1 MRSTSF
7 LSRFLQIAFRSLCS
21 FALVASVVPLE
32 GNEPFLNKPSS
43 EWSEAEALQVLN
55 DSPWA
60 HTITTTTQDIPCNY
74 EHPPFPGLFREDM
87 AQIADSRSRQ
97 FPAESVK
104 PDGAKYVVRLVSVKP
119 MQAAAE
125 RLASLDE
132 KWAPYRNGI
141 GLEPG
146 SKPTNMEE
154 SWYNPA
160 DEITVV
166 LTLKHLGP
174 GGASFMDYAFEQMGD
189 GRKFI
194 AHFFFTC
201 AGIRTANGQVH
212 AVTNRL
218 RQGNDDKA
226 VALIMAF
233 PSTVDGKPL
242 ITRRDEK
249 VEFRLVLNQR
259 VFETTFTVNPAE
271 LFDRTETVLRAP
283 TRVDEPTP
291 CTLP

>member
-1 MRSTSF
+1 MRSTS
-7 LSRFLQIAFRSLCS
+7 LLPRFLQIVFRGLCI
-21 FALVASVVPLE
+21 FVFVAASVPLTA
-32 GNEPFLNKPSS
+32 NEPFLNKPSS
-43 EWSEAEALQVLN
+43 EWTEAEALRVLN

-60 HTITTTTQDIPCNY
+60 HTITTTTQDIPCNH
-74 EHPPFPGLFREDM
+74 EHPPFPGLFREEM
-87 AQIADSRSRQ
+87 AQIADSRSWQ

-104 PDGAKYVVRLVSVKP
+104 PDGAEYVVRLVSVKP

-125 RLASLDE
+125 RLTSLDE
-132 KWAPYRNGI
+132 KWASYGRGM

-166 LTLKHLGP
+166 VTLKRPGP
-174 GGASFMDYAFEQMGD
+174 GGASFMDYAFEQMEN
-189 GRKFI
+189 GRKFV

-226 VALIMAF
+226 LALIISF

-242 ITRRDEK
+242 ITHRDEK
-249 VEFRLVLNQR
+249 VEFRMVLNQK
-259 VFETTFTVNPAE
+259 VFETKFIVNPRD
-271 LFDRTETVLRAP
+271 LFDGTETLMRTPA
-283 TRVDEPTP
+283 RVDEPTP
-291 CTLP
+291 STVP

>member
-7 LSRFLQIAFRSLCS
+7 LSGFLQIAFRGLCS
-21 FALVASVVPLE
+21 FVLVGSVVPLA
-32 GNEPFLNKPSS
+32 GNEPFLNKPPN
-43 EWSEAEALQVLN
+43 EWTEAEALQVLN

-60 HTITTTTQDIPCNY
+60 HTITTTTQDTPCDY
-74 EHPPFPGLFREDM
+74 EHPAFPGLFREEM
-87 AQIADSRSRQ
+87 AQIADSRSTQ

-104 PDGAKYVVRLVSVKP
+104 PDGAEYLARLVSVKP

-125 RLASLDE
+125 RLMSLDE
-132 KWAPYRNGI
+132 RWEPYRHGI
-141 GLEPG
+141 SLEPG

-166 LTLKHLGP
+166 LALKHSGP
-174 GGASFMDYAFEQMGD
+174 GGVSFMDYAFEQRGD
-189 GRKFI
+189 GRAFV
-194 AHFFFTC
+194 AHYFFTC

-226 VALIMAF
+226 VALSMAF

-242 ITRRDEK
+242 ITHRDEK

-259 VFETTFTVNPAE
+259 VFETTFTVNPAD
-271 LFDRTETVLRAP
+271 LFDGTETLMRTPA
-283 TRVDEPTP
+283 RVDQPTP
-291 CTLP
+291 STLP